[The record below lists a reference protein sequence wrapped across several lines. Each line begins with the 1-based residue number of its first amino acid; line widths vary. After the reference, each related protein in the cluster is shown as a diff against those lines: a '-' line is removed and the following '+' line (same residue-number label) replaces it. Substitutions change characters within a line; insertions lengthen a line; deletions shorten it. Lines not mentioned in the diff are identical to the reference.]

1 MMDPTAEAVLDFW
14 FGAGPPVWRKLWFL
28 KDPDFDAACARF
40 APAREAALAGACDSW
55 AETPRGVLAL
65 LILLDQFSRN
75 LFRDRAEAF
84 AADPRARALAGA
96 ALERGFDRGLTP
108 IERVFLYLPVMHSED
123 LADQDLS
130 VSLCE
135 ALPPIE
141 GAPVVESAYRHRD
154 VIRRFGRY
162 PHRNAALGRASTP
175 DELAYL
181 AEPGAGF

>member
-1 MMDPTAEAVLDFW
+1 MDASVEAVLDFW
-14 FGAGPPVWRKLWFL
+14 FGAGPQVWRKIWFVR
-28 KDPDFDAACARF
+28 DADFDTACARF
-40 APAREAALAGACDSW
+40 APAREAALAGAHDAW

-65 LILLDQFSRN
+65 LILLDQLSRN
-75 LFRDRAEAF
+75 LFRGQAEAF
-84 AADPRARALAGA
+84 AADPRARDIARA
-96 ALERGFDRGLTP
+96 ALERGFDRALTP
-108 IERVFLYLPVMHSED
+108 IERVFLYLPVMHAED

-130 VSLCE
+130 VALCE

-141 GAPVVESAYRHRD
+141 GASVAEHARRHRD

-162 PHRNAALGRASTP
+162 PHRNAALGRASMP

>member
-1 MMDPTAEAVLDFW
+1 M
-14 FGAGPPVWRKLWFL
+14 
-28 KDPDFDAACARF
+28 
-40 APAREAALAGACDSW
+40 
-55 AETPRGVLAL
+55 
-65 LILLDQFSRN
+65 
-75 LFRDRAEAF
+75 
-84 AADPRARALAGA
+84 
-96 ALERGFDRGLTP
+96 
-108 IERVFLYLPVMHSED
+108 FLYLPVMHSED

-141 GAPVVESAYRHRD
+141 GAPVVESAHRHRD

-162 PHRNAALGRASTP
+162 PHRNAALGRASTA

>member
-1 MMDPTAEAVLDFW
+1 MDATAAAVLDFW
-14 FGAGPPVWRKLWFL
+14 FGAGPQVWRKIWFVR
-28 KDPDFDAACARF
+28 DPDFDAACARF
-40 APAREAALAGACDSW
+40 APEREAALAGAHDAW

-65 LILLDQFSRN
+65 LILLDQLSRN
-75 LFRDRAEAF
+75 LFRGQAEAF

-108 IERVFLYLPVMHSED
+108 IERVFLYLPVMHAED

-130 VSLCE
+130 VALCE

-141 GAPVVESAYRHRD
+141 GASVAEQARRHRD

>member
-1 MMDPTAEAVLDFW
+1 MDATAAAVLDFW
-14 FGAGPPVWRKLWFL
+14 FGPGPPVWRKMWFL
-28 KDPDFDAACARF
+28 KDPDFDASCARF
-40 APAREAALAGACDSW
+40 APLRAAALAGAHDAW

-65 LILLDQFSRN
+65 LILLDQLSRN
-75 LFRDRAEAF
+75 LFRGQAAAF

-96 ALERGFDRGLTP
+96 ALERGFDRALTP
-108 IERVFLYLPVMHSED
+108 IERVFLYLPVMHSEA

-130 VSLCE
+130 VTLCE

-141 GAPVVESAYRHRD
+141 GASVAEQARRHRD